1 MRARLDHR
9 DGIKA
14 PSRLGHPQH
23 NRAHRHILGF
33 QRFHA
38 QAQCVQWLHGRHFF
52 HRLLPFSQCHVIL
65 CGTQP
70 DMSYGDTSPFQWGK
84 EGRLAKATPAPT
96 PKRCIYGQLTDGA
109 YHIREIGCP
118 LVSNRI
124 QAAYTTRGASRYGM
138 VRSQSIVYTPSRC
151 GSRPRRLTLRH
162 AAAYNW
168 ERMLTDRRVGS

>member
-9 DGIKA
+9 DEVQA
-14 PSRLGHPQH
+14 HSRHSHPSHSQ
-23 NRAHRHILGF
+23 AHRHILGF

-38 QAQCVQWLHGRHFF
+38 QTQCVQWLHGRHFF

-109 YHIREIGCP
+109 YHIRESGCP
-118 LVSNRI
+118 LDSNRI

-138 VRSQSIVYTPSRC
+138 SRLRTHHRGVVPDLHC
-151 GSRPRRLTLRH
+151 LTLRR
-162 AAAYNW
+162 AASYNW